1 MYARVTNVTIDPN
14 RFDEAI
20 DIYQNNVVAALE
32 GQPGFV
38 STVLLGDRVTGKS
51 MTVTIWETE
60 EDEQETVQ
68 SGFFQEQVGK
78 FGTIITTIPQR
89 QALEVLVQA

>member
-1 MYARVTNVTIDPN
+1 MYARVTNVNVDPN

-20 DIYQNNVVAALE
+20 DIYENNVVAALQ

-38 STVLLGDRVTGKS
+38 STVFLGDRATGKS

-60 EDEQETVQ
+60 ADEQETVQ